1 MAVQSASASVLPRWS
16 ARSLSEAIETEDHD
30 DLEDAPCKRL
40 EYHVS
45 SHDAEETHPLRRSS
59 PTVGLFCRRCLL

>member
-16 ARSLSEAIETEDHD
+16 VRSLSEAIETEDHNH
-30 DLEDAPCKRL
+30 LEDSPCERL

-45 SHDAEETHPLRRSS
+45 SH
-59 PTVGLFCRRCLL
+59 GC